1 MDPAGRFIIVQASLI
16 NPDLIL
22 VNLYGP
28 NNDDPSFYNNL
39 FLLISSLQGAIII
52 SGDFNCTLDPKLI
65 ALQA

>member
-22 VNLYGP
+22 VNLYDP
-28 NNDDPSFYNNL
+28 NDDPSFYKNL

-52 SGDFNCTLDPKLI
+52 SGDINCTLDPKLS